1 MTLVDDAL
9 VDAWLAG
16 RPATTTRAYRREFVR
31 LRAWLQGKPLG
42 DVTLSDLRSYADTL
56 KGFSARSQGLAI
68 AAVKGFYTFHCR
80 SETLSANPATF
91 LKAPRIPSDLAER
104 ILTEDDTKRLL
115 AGAEL
120 VEGVM
125 LRLLYLAGLRASELC
140 GLRWGDLLGKTD
152 AVNGGKLSVLGKGGK
167 RRTVIIP
174 SDLLGDLE
182 ALRPD
187 DASAASP
194 VFCAERGSGPLG
206 PRQLLRIV
214 KRAAAA
220 AGLSDKISCHW
231 LRHCHASHAID
242 AGAAITLVRDTLG
255 HSNLTITNRYAHAR
269 PNDGSARF
277 LRTGG

>member
-1 MTLVDDAL
+1 MSDYDLVE
-9 VDAWLAG
+9 VWLAG
-16 RPATTTRAYRREFVR
+16 RPATTTRAYRREIDR
-31 LRAWLQGKPLG
+31 LSAWLGPKPLS

-140 GLRWGDLLGKTD
+140 GLRWGDIVEARD
-152 AVNGGKLSVLGKGGK
+152 GGRLMITGKGNK
-167 RRTVIIP
+167 RRKVLIP
-174 SDLLGDLE
+174 ADLYGDLL
-182 ALRPD
+182 ALMPD
-187 DASAASP
+187 DAGPEKP
-194 VFCAERGSGPLG
+194 VFRAERGTGHLG